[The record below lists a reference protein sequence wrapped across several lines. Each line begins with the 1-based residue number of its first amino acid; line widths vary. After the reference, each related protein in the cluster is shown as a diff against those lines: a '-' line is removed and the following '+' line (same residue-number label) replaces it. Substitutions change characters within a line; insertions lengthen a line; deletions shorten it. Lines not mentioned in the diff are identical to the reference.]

1 MINYKTLS
9 LGLVTA
15 TMLATPVMAQAIYV
29 EPGAI
34 GNNYPGYSYQSYD
47 YPDSGYVASGYT
59 VRVAPG
65 PRYYYGNRYYNGY
78 NPGPRV
84 GAFATAP
91 WDDGYYSSGYYPA
104 YGSYGLVERQW

>member
-9 LGLVTA
+9 LGLITA
-15 TMLATPVMAQAIYV
+15 TMLATPVMAQGVYL
-29 EPGAI
+29 EPGVI
-34 GNNYPGYSYQSYD
+34 GYYNYPDYNYTDYNYPTSRYVTSGYS
-47 YPDSGYVASGYT
+47 

-65 PRYYYGNRYYNGY
+65 PGYYYGSRYY
-78 NPGPRV
+78 PAPRV

-91 WDDGYYSSGYYPA
+91 WDDGYYSSGYYPS

>member
-9 LGLVTA
+9 IGLVTA

-34 GNNYPGYSYQSYD
+34 GYNYPNYSYQNDD
-47 YPDSGYVASGYT
+47 YPDSGYVTSGYS

-78 NPGPRV
+78 SPGPRV

-91 WDDGYYSSGYYPA
+91 WDDGYYSPGYYPA

>member
-15 TMLATPVMAQAIYV
+15 TLLATPVMAQGIYL
-29 EPGAI
+29 EPGVI
-34 GNNYPGYSYQSYD
+34 GYNYTDYNYPD
-47 YPDSGYVASGYT
+47 YNYPNARYVTSGYI

-65 PRYYYGNRYYNGY
+65 PRYYYGNRYY
-78 NPGPRV
+78 PGPRV

-91 WDDGYYSSGYYPA
+91 WDDGYYSSGYYPS